1 MSKKHVFIVV
11 STVLMYCTAAA
22 QSFEGQWKGSL
33 DVQATELPLL
43 FEFRYDGEWK
53 GSMQSPKQA
62 ANRFPLSD
70 IQTKGDSLFVG
81 LKNMGIRYAGKI
93 SQDRDSIHGIFTQG
107 AMQAPLAL
115 TRAKEDSLESTVA
128 KRTQRVIPPYDYDTL
143 DVTFTSGVDKI
154 VLAGTITRPK
164 TAGKFAAVVLVT
176 GSGPQDRN
184 ETIMGHEPFKVLADY
199 LTKNDIIVLRY
210 DDRGIGESKGDF
222 AKATTG
228 DFGQD
233 ALAALNFLK
242 QQPKVDPMR
251 VGILGHSEGGLIATI
266 LAGQQASGLHFIASL
281 AGPMIP
287 MDSLLLLQNEAV
299 MKVQGLVMSDS
310 DRQMIKRNYELAASD
325 LPAREAFDKILE
337 NMKSVSGSQDLEGV
351 DQIGA
356 MVTPWFRHVI
366 RIDPRPFIQKIQI
379 PVYAIFGGKDV
390 QVPAQPNRESL
401 ETHLKTKANS
411 RIKIYPEMN
420 HLFQKAE
427 SGSVTEYAT
436 IEETMNPAVLADLAQ
451 WIKSL

>member
-1 MSKKHVFIVV
+1 MSKKHFVIAV
-11 STVLMYCTAAA
+11 SAILMYCTTVG
-22 QSFEGQWKGSL
+22 QSFEGNWKGIL

-43 FEFRYDGEWK
+43 FEFRYAGDWK

-70 IQTKGDSLFVG
+70 IQTEGDSLFVG
-81 LKNMGIRYAGKI
+81 LKSMGIHYAGKM
-93 SQDRDSIHGIFTQG
+93 SQDRKAIHGLFTQG
-107 AMQAPLAL
+107 AMQTPLVL
-115 TRAKEDSLESTVA
+115 TRMDKDSSESTA
-128 KRTQRVIPPYDYDTL
+128 SNRTQRVTPPYDYDTL
-143 DVTFTSGVDKI
+143 DVTFTSGVDQT
-154 VLAGTITRPK
+154 VLAGTITRPRH
-164 TAGKFAAVVLVT
+164 AGRFAAVVLVT

-242 QQPKVDPMR
+242 QQAKVDPMR
-251 VGILGHSEGGLIATI
+251 VGLLGHSEGGLIATI
-266 LAGQQASGLHFIASL
+266 LAGQRASGLHFIASL

-287 MDSLLLLQNEAV
+287 MDSLLLLQNEAI
-299 MKVQGLVMSDS
+299 MNVQGMVMSDS

-325 LPAREAFDKILE
+325 LSARAAFDKILE
-337 NMKSVSGSQDLEGV
+337 NMKSVSGSQDLEGA

-356 MVTPWFRHVI
+356 MVTPWFRHFI

-379 PVYAIFGGKDV
+379 PVYAAFGGKDV
-390 QVPAQPNRESL
+390 QVPAQPNIEAL
-401 ETHLKTKANS
+401 KKHLKMEENN

-420 HLFQKAE
+420 HLFQKAQ
-427 SGSVTEYAT
+427 SGSVAEYAI
-436 IEETMNPAVLADLAQ
+436 IEQTMDPEVLADLAQ